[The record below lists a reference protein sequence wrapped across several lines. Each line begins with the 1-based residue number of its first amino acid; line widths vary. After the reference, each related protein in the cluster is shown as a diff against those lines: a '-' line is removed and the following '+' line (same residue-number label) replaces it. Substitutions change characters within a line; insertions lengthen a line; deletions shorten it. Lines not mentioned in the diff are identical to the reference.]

1 MCRIRGRCGADACAR
16 CEARHRRAP
25 TVRARGHIA
34 GRRPE
39 DAAYRGRKAYEAQ
52 SESMNS
58 ITKSTLSMLAAY
70 ILVTLLVAW
79 WMSGEFRTAAR
90 GVMDE
95 TARLIG
101 HEVSAAL
108 HDVSVEN
115 LVRGDA
121 QARERLSASLGTTAR
136 ESSVLN
142 ALSIVDRAGRVVA
155 SDGVAAA
162 RTQLARPEEVFSE
175 DRQPRLYSTFSGLF
189 DSGSHVL
196 LTPILEGDALVGYL
210 RMNLNSRVISH
221 LFDAAYWRLLL
232 LSLAGLVAIV
242 SVGLLSHVRMTRFQ
256 YRVTS
261 LFDSALAGKK
271 FEEHDAGDELGHIE
285 KVAHRLGRELH
296 EARGRAEHREHEL
309 AILATALKVG
319 MLLLGPDGEIKFSNA
334 AATDMLTDG
343 SPRQFPKW
351 DAKIRER
358 LRGTLE
364 AMRQQGV
371 SAREIDVEEDFQGKR
386 RRYRIEVYAIV
397 PDDGRRYLA
406 IVKDRDLIDAL
417 EIDLRTA
424 TRFRGLSVLYVG
436 AAHDLRGPLNNMVV
450 NLELLKQTLKTPGTA
465 PPEAVRQRNYIET
478 IQQEIYRLNRYVQ
491 ALLDLTAPS
500 HDPRGELDLVQAL
513 NEISGLIRAQAKLQH
528 VQLDWQL
535 PDRPVVVRCHEVQFR
550 QVLLNVIINALEA
563 MPDGGTLSLRLSQDD
578 EQVVVE
584 VCDTGPGIPEAL
596 HNRIFDMHFTTKG
609 TGTGIGL
616 YVARSVME
624 EHGGHIGLRS
634 RSGAGTCFELR
645 LPVSETGSKPLPIAP
660 QESVG
665 QSSGRKRLH

>member
-1 MCRIRGRCGADACAR
+1 
-16 CEARHRRAP
+16 
-25 TVRARGHIA
+25 
-34 GRRPE
+34 
-39 DAAYRGRKAYEAQ
+39 
-52 SESMNS
+52 MNS

-70 ILVTLLVAW
+70 ILVTGLVAW
-79 WMSGEFRTAAR
+79 WMSSEFRTAAHR
-90 GVMDE
+90 VMDD

-115 LVRGDA
+115 LVQGDS
-121 QARERLSASLGTTAR
+121 QARQRLSASLGTTSRA
-136 ESSVLN
+136 SSVLN
-142 ALSIVDRAGRVVA
+142 ALSIVDRAGMVVA
-155 SDGVAAA
+155 SDGVAATG
-162 RTQLARPEEVFSE
+162 TQLARPEEVFSE
-175 DRQPRLYSTFSGLF
+175 DRKPRLYSTFSGPF

-196 LTPILEGDALVGYL
+196 LTPIIEGDALVGYL

-242 SVGLLSHVRMTRFQ
+242 SVGLLLHVRMTRFQ

-261 LFDSALAGKK
+261 IFESAFAGRRLD
-271 FEEHDAGDELGHIE
+271 EATAGDDLGHIE
-285 KVAHRLGRELH
+285 TAVHRLGRELH

-309 AILATALKVG
+309 ATLATALKVG
-319 MLLLGPDGEIKFSNA
+319 MLLLGADAEVEFSNA
-334 AATDMLTDG
+334 AATDMLTGGRPD
-343 SPRQFPKW
+343 QFGKW
-351 DAKIRER
+351 YAEVRGR

-364 AMRQQGV
+364 TMRQQGV
-371 SAREIDVEEDFQGKR
+371 SAREIDVEEDFDGKR
-386 RRYRIEVYAIV
+386 RRFRIEVYAIA
-397 PDDGRRYLA
+397 PEDGRRYLA

-450 NLELLKQTLKTPGTA
+450 NLELLKQTLKNSGTVR
-465 PPEAVRQRNYIET
+465 PEAVRQRNYIET

-500 HDPRGELDLVQAL
+500 QDPRGELDLAQTL

-535 PDRPVVVRCHEVQFR
+535 PDRPVVIRCHEVQFR

-578 EQVVVE
+578 ERVSVE

-596 HNRIFDMHFTTKG
+596 HERIFDMHFTTKA

-616 YVARSVME
+616 YVARSVIE

-634 RSGAGTCFELR
+634 RSGGGTCFDLQ
-645 LPVSETGSKPLPIAP
+645 LPAIEAGREPLSVAP
-660 QESVG
+660 QDADGEG
-665 QSSGRKRLH
+665 PRQQRLH